1 MKKWISSEECIWKLK
16 SGNIQCF
23 LKLSFPHHLY
33 PLIWLHV
40 PHIKGIPVWSSCF
53 KWLIKNSRTTDVK
66 YCIALDYEVGS
77 QLPDL
82 PLTLATSLNQT
93 FSSVIT
99 GLANSCFP
107 FYLKNPILRTFLI
120 LSDFYSTP
128 KNFPLESIYNCQPQT
143 SLCSSLSGR
152 RPTTS

>member
-1 MKKWISSEECIWKLK
+1 MKKWISSEEYIWKLK
-16 SGNIQCF
+16 SGNILYF

-33 PLIWLHV
+33 PLRWLHV
-40 PHIKGIPVWSSCF
+40 PHVKGIPVWSSCF
-53 KWLIKNSRTTDVK
+53 KWLIKYSRVTDLK
-66 YCIALDYEVGS
+66 HCIALGYEVGS

-107 FYLKNPILRTFLI
+107 FYLKHAMLRLLI
-120 LSDFYSTP
+120 LNDFYSTP
-128 KNFPLESIYNCQPQT
+128 ENFPLESICNCQPQT